1 MLQKFKE
8 VTFKFQNINKNTC
21 AGLLV
26 FFWGGGDQS
35 HNQFNQIV
43 IDVEGG
49 MIYWKY
55 QSLCQSDKM

>member
-21 AGLLV
+21 AG
-26 FFWGGGDQS
+26 QS

>member
-8 VTFKFQNINKNTC
+8 VAFKFQNINININTC
-21 AGLLV
+21 AGLL
-26 FFWGGGDQS
+26 WGGGGQS

-43 IDVEGG
+43 VDVESG

>member
-1 MLQKFKE
+1 VPVYSF
-8 VTFKFQNINKNTC
+8 
-21 AGLLV
+21 

-43 IDVEGG
+43 IDVESG